1 MTEVESYIALNMING
16 LGSVLINRLVERF
29 GRAGAVFSAEI
40 KELTEVSGITPELSG
55 NIKSIL
61 TSDEFFRELRQIKD
75 SNVKVITIADKIYP
89 EVLRQIYDPPVL
101 LYMKGSPGVFD
112 NKMLAVIGC
121 RRASSYGLKQ
131 ARKLAYELAG
141 NDFCI
146 VSGMAKGIDT
156 EAHKGALQAQGKTIA
171 VLGSGFSKIYPPEN
185 KPLFD
190 KIAESGAVVSEYSMN
205 TAPLRGNFPR
215 RNRII
220 SGLSQAVI
228 VIEAAKKSGSL
239 ITADLALSQGREVFA
254 MPGAANSFNCQGT
267 NKLIKDGAKLI
278 ENYQDVLDGLEV
290 IWDFKQ

>member
-112 NKMLAVIGC
+112 NKMLHTT
-121 RRASSYGLKQ
+121 
-131 ARKLAYELAG
+131 
-141 NDFCI
+141 F
-146 VSGMAKGIDT
+146 T
-156 EAHKGALQAQGKTIA
+156 
-171 VLGSGFSKIYPPEN
+171 
-185 KPLFD
+185 
-190 KIAESGAVVSEYSMN
+190 
-205 TAPLRGNFPR
+205 
-215 RNRII
+215 
-220 SGLSQAVI
+220 
-228 VIEAAKKSGSL
+228 
-239 ITADLALSQGREVFA
+239 
-254 MPGAANSFNCQGT
+254 
-267 NKLIKDGAKLI
+267 
-278 ENYQDVLDGLEV
+278 
-290 IWDFKQ
+290 W